1 MDIGNFPFQ
10 EEVLGG
16 YVVRY
21 FDIEVDDDQ
30 LYWHKDEFD
39 RLILVVVGEDWQLQ
53 LDNQLP
59 VPLME
64 DMVYPIPKETFHRLI
79 KGSTNLILKIKEL

>member
-1 MDIGNFPFQ
+1 MDTGNFPFQ
-10 EEVLGG
+10 EEILDG